1 MACVGPEARAW
12 TPAILATFAPLFGGA
27 PAPSP
32 QLYHDMAVAKERKL
46 PPKSPVLGT
55 DVEFKEVVPQGPSW
69 FERNGKLVAGIV
81 AAGIL
86 IALGIFLY
94 QRLIME
100 PARVEAATEMWRAEQ
115 LFERD
120 SFRVALEG
128 RAGSVSG
135 FLSIIDDY
143 GSTPSG
149 NLAHYYAGV
158 SYLHLG
164 EYPAAISYLSDYDAE
179 GSLMPAAKA
188 GALGDAHAQN
198 DNMDAAEQYYREALD
213 ASGDNG
219 VLAPYYLRKLAMY
232 HERNGDKASAKT
244 LYERIRT
251 EFPTSDQA
259 RDVSKYIAR
268 TEE

>member
-1 MACVGPEARAW
+1 
-12 TPAILATFAPLFGGA
+12 
-27 PAPSP
+27 
-32 QLYHDMAVAKERKL
+32 MAVAKERKL
-46 PPKSPVLGT
+46 PPKPPVLGT
-55 DVEFKEVVPQGPSW
+55 DVEYSEVAPQGPSW
-69 FERNGKLVAGIV
+69 FERNGKLVAGV
-81 AAGIL
+81 AAAGIL

-115 LFERD
+115 LFEQD
-120 SFRVALEG
+120 SFQVALDG
-128 RAGSVSG
+128 RAGSVTG
-135 FLSIIDDY
+135 FLEIIDDY

-164 EYPAAISYLSDYDAE
+164 QYAAAISYLSDFDAD
-179 GSLMPAAKA
+179 GTLMPAAKA

-198 DNMDAAEQYYREALD
+198 GNMDAAQGYYEEALD
-213 ASGDNG
+213 AADDNA
-219 VLAPYYLRKLAMY
+219 VLAPYYLQKLGML

-251 EFPTSDQA
+251 EFPSSNEA
-259 RDVSKYIAR
+259 RDIAKYIAR
-268 TEE
+268 TSS